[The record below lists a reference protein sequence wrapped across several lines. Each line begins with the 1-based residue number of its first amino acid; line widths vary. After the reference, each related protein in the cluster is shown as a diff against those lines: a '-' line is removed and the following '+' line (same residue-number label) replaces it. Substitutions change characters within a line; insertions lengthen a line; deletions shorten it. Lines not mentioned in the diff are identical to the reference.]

1 MTEAIDHIGL
11 LVTNDPTVGD
21 GPLGLRRDVALVVDR
36 GRVVASEPAGV
47 QADRGVDAGGRCLIP
62 VFVDSHTHLV
72 FAGDRG
78 DA

>member
-36 GRVVASEPAGV
+36 GRVVAIEPAGV
-47 QADRGVDAGGRCLIP
+47 QVAPLDAMEQQ
-62 VFVDSHTHLV
+62 LV
-72 FAGDRG
+72 AHRKRLP
-78 DA
+78 